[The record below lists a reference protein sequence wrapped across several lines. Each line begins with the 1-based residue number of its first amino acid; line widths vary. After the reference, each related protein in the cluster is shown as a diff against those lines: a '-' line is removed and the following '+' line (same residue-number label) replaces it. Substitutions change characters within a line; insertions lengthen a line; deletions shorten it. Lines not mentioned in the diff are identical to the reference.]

1 MRKDAADLGNDAILA
16 TISAE
21 IARHKRVLIEA
32 KPLAKQIEDLA
43 EAVERKRKALV
54 QADKAVA
61 DAKAKRAEVA
71 QEYKAMNGELKDL
84 RVQRAAVDQGDPLCE
99 DDGYRSS
106 WSDLEPQGDAGD
118 DEMWITGWEDE
129 GLPVPAPAAAPAGGP
144 LPSDQAREEYIR
156 KLQQAFLN
164 FSGPL
169 TDPPGTPAEG
179 QQPETDGATD
189 AKARFNAANLDAART
204 LAQTPT

>member
-1 MRKDAADLGNDAILA
+1 MR
-16 TISAE
+16 
-21 IARHKRVLIEA
+21 
-32 KPLAKQIEDLA
+32 Q
-43 EAVERKRKALV
+43 
-54 QADKAVA
+54 
-61 DAKAKRAEVA
+61 
-71 QEYKAMNGELKDL
+71 
-84 RVQRAAVDQGDPLCE
+84 QRPKLPFSPWPWV
-99 DDGYRSS
+99 RS
-106 WSDLEPQGDAGD
+106 
-118 DEMWITGWEDE
+118 
-129 GLPVPAPAAAPAGGP
+129 
-144 LPSDQAREEYIR
+144 RR